1 MEEQHARLFDL
12 IESKSFEELSA
23 EEKSFVLQHLSME
36 EYAFQRK
43 IIASTEELEYETEE
57 PLPLVIKPE
66 RKLFF
71 SRSIP
76 LYQAMIGAACMIFVF
91 IAVWPGKSQQ
101 LKMNFAANP
110 VTISLPGSASVQII
124 HDTITKEVPVLQ
136 DASGVIRDTVTVV
149 QYVLKQQEN
158 RMLEAGNTIV
168 LPVLNEQLIEG
179 RSLSY
184 KDDQTTQFLPN
195 ILLVNTMK

>member
-1 MEEQHARLFDL
+1 MEEQYARLFDL

-36 EYAFQRK
+36 EYTFQRR
-43 IIASTEELEYETEE
+43 IISSTEELEYEAEE
-57 PLPLVIKPE
+57 PFPLVIKPE
-66 RKLFF
+66 KKLFF

-91 IAVWPGKSQQ
+91 ITVWPGKSQQ

-110 VTISLPGSASVQII
+110 INISLPGSSSVQII
-124 HDTITKEVPVLQ
+124 HDTITKEIPVFQ
-136 DASGVIRDTVTVV
+136 AASGVIHDTVTVV

>member
-23 EEKSFVLQHLSME
+23 EEKSFVLKHLSME

-43 IIASTEELEYETEE
+43 IIAATEELEYETAE
-57 PLPLVIKPE
+57 PLPLVLKPE
-66 RKLFF
+66 RNVFF

-76 LYQAMIGAACMIFVF
+76 LYQALIGAACMILVFVA
-91 IAVWPGKSQQ
+91 IWPGKSQQ

-110 VTISLPGSASVQII
+110 LNISLPGSSSIQVI
-124 HDTITKEVPVLQ
+124 HDTITKEVPVFQ
-136 DASGVIRDTVTVV
+136 SASGVIRDTVTVV

-168 LPVLNEQLIEG
+168 LPVLNEQLIES

-184 KDDQTTQFLPN
+184 KDDQTTQFLPA
-195 ILLVNTMK
+195 ITMVNTMK

>member
-12 IESKSFEELSA
+12 IESKSFEALSA
-23 EEKSFVLQHLSME
+23 EEKSFVVKHLSME

-43 IIASTEELEYETEE
+43 IITSTAELEYETEE
-57 PLPLVIKPE
+57 PLPLVLKPE
-66 RKLFF
+66 RKMFF

-76 LYQAMIGAACMIFVF
+76 LYQAMIGAACLILIF
-91 IAVWPGKSQQ
+91 IAVWPGKHQQ
-101 LKMNFAANP
+101 LKMSFAGNP
-110 VTISLPGSASVQII
+110 VNISIPGSSSVQII
-124 HDTITKEVPVLQ
+124 HDTITKEIPVFQ
-136 DASGVIRDTVTVV
+136 TASGVIRDTVTVI

-184 KDDQTTQFLPN
+184 KDDQTTQFLPA
-195 ILLVNTMK
+195 ITMVNTMK